1 MSAVVRKRNLKRVT
15 LGLAEFAASADPEA
29 TFITYALGS
38 CLGITLYDP
47 VARVGGLLHVMLPSS
62 KVDSAKSKT
71 RPGMFVD
78 TGLPHLFHA
87 AYKLGAVK
95 SRLIVKVAGGA
106 TRLKN
111 ETQRIAARN
120 IAAARKILWQNS
132 VLITAA
138 DTGGTAPRTLSLQLA
153 DGETIIKTHQRTY
166 AL

>member
-1 MSAVVRKRNLKRVT
+1 MSAALQTRKSKRIT
-15 LGLAEFAASADPEA
+15 LGLAEFSTSRDPEA
-29 TFITYALGS
+29 TYITYALGS

-47 VARVGGLLHVMLPSS
+47 VAHVGGLLHVMLPTAS
-62 KVDSAKSKT
+62 VDSAKAKT

-106 TRLKN
+106 TRLKS

-138 DTGGTAPRTLSLQLA
+138 DTGGTTPRTMSLRLS
-153 DGETIIKTHQRTY
+153 DGEVTIKTHERTY
-166 AL
+166 QL